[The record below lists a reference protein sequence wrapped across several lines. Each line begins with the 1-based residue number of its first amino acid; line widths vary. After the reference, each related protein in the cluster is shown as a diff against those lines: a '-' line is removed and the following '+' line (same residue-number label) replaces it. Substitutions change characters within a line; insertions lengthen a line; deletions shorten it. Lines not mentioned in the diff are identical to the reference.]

1 MKLYFLI
8 TNNNNTLYTLYDHGY
23 RTHVAETIGIVGNN
37 GKTVTGVNW
46 GEEVYVL

>member
-8 TNNNNTLYTLYDHGY
+8 TNNNNTLYDHGY
-23 RTHVAETIGIVGNN
+23 GTHVAGTIGAVENN
-37 GKTVTGVNW
+37 GKAVTGVNW